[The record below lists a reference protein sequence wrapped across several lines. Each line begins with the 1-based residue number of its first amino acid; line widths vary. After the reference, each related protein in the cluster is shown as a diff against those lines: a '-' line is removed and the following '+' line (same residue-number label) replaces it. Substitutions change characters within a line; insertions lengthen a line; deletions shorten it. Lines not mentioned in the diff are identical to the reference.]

1 MMVATTLKLFNGTVD
16 SKVGLSKNLVEIK
29 QC

>member
-1 MMVATTLKLFNGTVD
+1 MMVATTLKLVSGTVD
-16 SKVGLSKNLVEIK
+16 SKVGLSKNLVEIT